1 MGGKAIMLVCA
12 FFPFLN
18 RIKAGQKSHQNP
30 PNLNFTLFGAN
41 FFGLHISLN
50 PKQGEM
56 KLSSSTAG
64 SEDIEQINAN
74 SPILRSTEL
83 KQAHGF

>member
-1 MGGKAIMLVCA
+1 MGGKAVMVVCA

-18 RIKAGQKSHQNP
+18 RVKAGQKSHQNP

-41 FFGLHISLN
+41 FSSLHISLN
-50 PKQGEM
+50 PEQEEM

-64 SEDIEQINAN
+64 SEDIEQTNAN
-74 SPILRSTEL
+74 SPILRPIEL
-83 KQAHGF
+83 KQAHEF